1 MKRLHVHIAVTD
13 LERSTAFYS
22 TLFAAEPAVVK
33 GDYVKWMLDDP
44 AVNFAISSRAGRD
57 GLDHLG
63 FQVDTDAEVEEI
75 EARLLAA
82 EMGAAPQR
90 NAACCYATGNK
101 SWSRDPAG
109 VPWETFH
116 TMEQIAVFGTDHVPA
131 IVEGMDTA
139 QKGGCC
145 VPAAAEAVDGAG
157 QAGCGAPATTV
168 KASACCG

>member
-33 GDYVKWMLDDP
+33 DDYVKWMLDDP

-109 VPWETFH
+109 VAWETFH
-116 TMEQIAVFGTDHVPA
+116 TMDQIAIFGSDHAPVDDMKPA
-131 IVEGMDTA
+131 G
-139 QKGGCC
+139 
-145 VPAAAEAVDGAG
+145 AEA
-157 QAGCGAPATTV
+157 
-168 KASACCG
+168 ASACCAPKVEARSACCG